1 MFDLDL
7 ITKAAAV
14 AVRPHVRRAPWTA
27 LGKVKKSNL
36 MSTIGLEAGQ
46 VGKHVNQAARIAQQG
61 VDPARRAAVAELAG
75 YYKNLGSSAGT
86 QAAQH
91 ALTLSA
97 QKAQAA
103 ASQVAGVVAK
113 KTPTMAFSQGSV
125 LQHAAQQLGPQ
136 KVIQGAVQHGAPV
149 IGSASVLDH
158 LSQMPFGKLAAAI
171 EREYSQS
178 LPKEV
183 EVSMGR
189 MKNQP
194 RNEVGYGTPNVFGAA
209 DPVKKTKKLKVN
221 GVTVPELLEQLAQQA
236 GLLPKK
242 TAAFNPP
249 NTLTPKS
256 VTETLEA
263 LRQSSAAKRLAKA
276 GESAVQKARYDARQ
290 MGAAVGSSR

>member
-7 ITKAAAV
+7 IAKAAAV
-14 AVRPHVRRAPWTA
+14 VVRPHVRRAPGVG
-27 LGKVKKSNL
+27 GKVKKSGL
-36 MSTIGLEAGQ
+36 MNTIGLEAGQ
-46 VGKHVNQAARIAQQG
+46 IGKHVNQAARIAQQG

-91 ALTLSA
+91 ALTTAA
-97 QKAQAA
+97 QKATTAVPQVAQAA
-103 ASQVAGVVAK
+103 VK
-113 KTPTMAFSQGSV
+113 KTPTMAFSQGAV

-171 EREYSQS
+171 EREFAQS

-183 EVSMGR
+183 GVSMGR

-194 RNEVGYGTPNVFGAA
+194 QPEASYGTPSAFSVTN
-209 DPVKKTKKLKVN
+209 PKKTQRMN
-221 GVTVPELLEQLAQQA
+221 ASGITVAELLDQLAQQA
-236 GLLPKK
+236 GING
-242 TAAFNPP
+242 TGQASGA
-249 NTLTPKS
+249 
-256 VTETLEA
+256 
-263 LRQSSAAKRLAKA
+263 
-276 GESAVQKARYDARQ
+276 
-290 MGAAVGSSR
+290 MGPSR